1 MPKNLR
7 ACVNCGAPIIS
18 GKCEY
23 CGTVYEQDDI
33 SAQKARLMEEIQRT
47 VLEIHIS
54 KQLEEMNVS
63 LEQQKK
69 QQNKSLIDRLFGR

>member
-7 ACVNCGAPIIS
+7 TCVNCGAPIIS

-23 CGTVYEQDDI
+23 CGTVYEQDNI
-33 SAQKARLMEEIQRT
+33 LAQKAQLMKEIQRT

-54 KQLEEMNVS
+54 KQLEEMNAS

-69 QQNKSLIDRLFGR
+69 QQNKSLIDRLLGR